1 MKPDRWLEVIVV
13 YTVLTLLCVFFI
25 PANSSVS
32 FVRVAFAFIF
42 VAFFPGYCLI
52 NFLFRDDKF
61 DFIEVLVL
69 SVALSFSIDGISG
82 LFLGLTSIGLNVKS
96 IVETVSGIVL
106 VLAFLA
112 FLRKIGVL
120 RVPSRKLRMQAPVQA
135 GS

>member
-1 MKPDRWLEVIVV
+1 LELIVV

-25 PANSSVS
+25 SADSSVS

-42 VAFFPGYCLI
+42 AAFFPGYCLI

-61 DFIEVLVL
+61 DFIEVIVL

-82 LFLGLTSIGLNVKS
+82 LFLGLSSIGLNVTS

-106 VLAFLA
+106 VLALLA
-112 FLRKIGVL
+112 FLRKMGVL
-120 RVPSRKLRMQAPVQA
+120 RVPSRKLHVQTPTQV